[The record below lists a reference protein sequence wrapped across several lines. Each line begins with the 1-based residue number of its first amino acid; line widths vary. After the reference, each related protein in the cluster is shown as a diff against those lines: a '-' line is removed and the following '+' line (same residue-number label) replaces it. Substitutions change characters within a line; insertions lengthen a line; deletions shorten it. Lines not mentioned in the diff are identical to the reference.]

1 MSKLA
6 TTLVTLPKLKLLTK
20 ASKFESEVTV
30 YIKGFLAQGEDPE
43 DFNAWLYSHRLLLLS
58 SRHHWGGLSYVYS
71 WPSGTMRTA
80 QTFPFPFAT
89 LSGAAF
95 LVYKNANKLKNFRF
109 PTPAAIVSTLALDA
123 GLNTARLAY
132 QYHIATEASQLRADL
147 LAEKLVQLRR
157 DHSRVRIVAHSLG
170 CSHLLAAIRELTES
184 DKPDVIHLC
193 APAVREEVV
202 KDVLSLSPAK
212 EQTYCYHTT
221 RDLTLAAL
229 FRVMAQGS
237 AIGDIGLSQEYP
249 NIMSIDVS
257 HRFDVVVH
265 TKYARKFHHFAE
277 PL

>member
-6 TTLVTLPKLKLLTK
+6 TSLVALPKLKLLTK

-30 YIKGFLAQGEDPE
+30 YVKGFLAQGEDPE

-58 SRHHWGGLSYVYS
+58 PRHHWGGLSYGYS
-71 WPSGTMRTA
+71 WPSGTMKTA
-80 QTFPFPFAT
+80 QTFPFPIAT
-89 LSGAAF
+89 LSGAAL
-95 LVYKNANKLKNFRF
+95 LVYRSALKVKNFRF
-109 PTPAAIVSTLALDA
+109 PTPATVVSALALDA

-132 QYHIATEASQLRADL
+132 QYHLATEASQLRADL

-157 DHSRVRIVAHSLG
+157 EHTRVRIVGHSLG
-170 CSHLLAAIRELTES
+170 CGHLLAAVRELTES
-184 DKPDVIHLC
+184 DRPDVIHLC
-193 APAVREEVV
+193 APAVKEETV
-202 KDVLSLSPAK
+202 KDILASSPAK
-212 EQTYCYHTT
+212 EMTYCYYTD

-237 AIGDIGLSQEYP
+237 AMGEVGLSQEYP
-249 NIMSIDVS
+249 NLKPVDVS
-257 HRFDVVVH
+257 NRFGMVVH